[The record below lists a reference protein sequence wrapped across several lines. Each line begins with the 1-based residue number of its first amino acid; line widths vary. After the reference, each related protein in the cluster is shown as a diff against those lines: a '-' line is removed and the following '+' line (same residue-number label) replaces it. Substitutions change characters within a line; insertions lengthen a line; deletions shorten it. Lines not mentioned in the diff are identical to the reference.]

1 MNILSI
7 LLFSFAL
14 LTDTHIS
21 TSNPR
26 PMEDLQRSIADINQN
41 SSIEFVVVTGDLT
54 ENGDLASIQSIKNA
68 LDQLNVP
75 YYAASGNHETT
86 WSESGVMDFSRV
98 FGDSRFAFTHND
110 MYFIGFNSGPVI
122 RMADGHVAPQDI
134 TWLKH
139 NLDSVSAAGNTPIFV
154 FTHYPCAME
163 MWTTGM
169 T

>member
-54 ENGDLASIQSIKNA
+54 ENGD
-68 LDQLNVP
+68 
-75 YYAASGNHETT
+75 
-86 WSESGVMDFSRV
+86 
-98 FGDSRFAFTHND
+98 
-110 MYFIGFNSGPVI
+110 
-122 RMADGHVAPQDI
+122 
-134 TWLKH
+134 
-139 NLDSVSAAGNTPIFV
+139 
-154 FTHYPCAME
+154 
-163 MWTTGM
+163 
-169 T
+169 